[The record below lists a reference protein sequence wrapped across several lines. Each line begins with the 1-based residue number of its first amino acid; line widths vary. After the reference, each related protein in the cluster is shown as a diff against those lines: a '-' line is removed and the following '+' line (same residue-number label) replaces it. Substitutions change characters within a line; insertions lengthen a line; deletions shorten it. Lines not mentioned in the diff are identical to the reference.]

1 MIILYAFNF
10 GNFEKVKKI
19 IILMPTLGF
28 TLAILLSSQALLPIP
43 LNTENKSKLKENE
56 SCTEDFCKTLSP
68 RRPMTYTFYQNMGI
82 FVGRTGDYTIDTHG
96 YSDQSAGYLKPE
108 YQCV

>member
-10 GNFEKVKKI
+10 GNFQKVNKI
-19 IILMPTLGF
+19 IILMLTLGF

-43 LNTENKSKLKENE
+43 LDTENKSKLKENE
-56 SCTEDFCKTLSP
+56 SCTEDCGKRLSP
-68 RRPMTYTFYQNMGI
+68 REPITYTFYQNTGR
-82 FVGRTGDYTIDTHG
+82 FVGGLGDYTIDTHG
-96 YSDQSAGYLKPE
+96 NSDQSAGYLKPE